1 MKNYILKILASFFV
15 LLTLASCSATQ
26 DFSAEI
32 EKVVV
37 SEFSKNNIDDEFQSP
52 EIFKNCK
59 ADESHEITAES
70 SDGRIIIA
78 REGNIKSAKTKL
90 NYSDVKIHIFK
101 SMGKYSNSED
111 PEEAFEDY
119 ASAWIS
125 KAQIDFR
132 KHVIDNKS
140 YYITTSF
147 ADEQEDPAS
156 SFNILCLN
164 NNNFVVISGTLNEAT
179 EIDQETEEK
188 ICKDFSTMES

>member
-1 MKNYILKILASFFV
+1 
-15 LLTLASCSATQ
+15 
-26 DFSAEI
+26 
-32 EKVVV
+32 
-37 SEFSKNNIDDEFQSP
+37 
-52 EIFKNCK
+52 
-59 ADESHEITAES
+59 
-70 SDGRIIIA
+70 
-78 REGNIKSAKTKL
+78 
-90 NYSDVKIHIFK
+90 
-101 SMGKYSNSED
+101 MGKYSNSED

-188 ICKDFSTMES
+188 ICKDFSTIES